1 MNWSY
6 FMKTLRKAQDSERNL
21 TGMNIELNK
30 QEVFLNLEASMQ
42 QPKHLLKP
50 ILMKKKQQR
59 KLKF

>member
-42 QPKHLLKP
+42 
-50 ILMKKKQQR
+50 
-59 KLKF
+59 